1 MAPNELRYNPTH
13 EWASLDD
20 NRVRV
25 GITAFAVSEIKDI
38 VYVDLPA
45 VGTATTAAA
54 SFGAIESVKA
64 AFDLYAP
71 VTGTI
76 TAVNGALTGAPETVS
91 QDPTGAGWMIEITVP
106 DVATARTELA
116 GLLDAA
122 AYAAHCAAQHK
133 H

>member
-1 MAPNELRYNPTH
+1 MAPANLRYSPTH
-13 EWASLDD
+13 EWAGLEGAV
-20 NRVRV
+20 VRV
-25 GITAFAVSEIKDI
+25 GITDFAVSEIKDI

-45 VGTATTAAA
+45 VGTRTVAGE
-54 SFGAIESVKA
+54 SFGAIETVKA

-76 TAVNGALTGAPETVS
+76 KAANGPIASAPETVAK
-91 QDPTGAGWMIEITVP
+91 DPFGAGWMVEIA
-106 DVATARTELA
+106 VADPAAAQAEL
-116 GLLDAA
+116 GKLLDAT